1 MQMLPHKKN
10 SRAFAISIFS
20 FLSKLLHEQRVL
32 PEPGGLVEE
41 CRADALPDDVPVR
54 AHAQQRH
61 LLRLHDLFQLGSH
74 FANLEIKFD
83 LINSV
88 IFRRWTKKVKQV
100 LSGAIVTR
108 QANIHIG
115 RRPN

>member
-1 MQMLPHKKN
+1 ML
-10 SRAFAISIFS
+10 FQFFS
-20 FLSKLLHEQRVL
+20 LLSKLLHEQCAL